1 MEFNYQ
7 PKQAYHVSW
16 LARAATLKSSRRLAL
31 PRDSLKAMLFAA
43 FDERREKDSPTPGA
57 DCDPLALRGR
67 EAMEED
73 KAEPLLHR
81 MSAKR

>member
-31 PRDSLKAMLFAA
+31 PRDSLKVMSIGAL
-43 FDERREKDSPTPGA
+43 DERREKD
-57 DCDPLALRGR
+57 
-67 EAMEED
+67 
-73 KAEPLLHR
+73 
-81 MSAKR
+81 